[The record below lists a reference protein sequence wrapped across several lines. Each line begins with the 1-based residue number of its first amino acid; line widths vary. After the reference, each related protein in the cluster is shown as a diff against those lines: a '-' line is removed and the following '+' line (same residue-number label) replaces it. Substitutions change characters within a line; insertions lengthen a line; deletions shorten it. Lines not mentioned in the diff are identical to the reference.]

1 MVGASLMESRVIVAR
16 EERRLLAHRLSS
28 KDMKAMRLDVER
40 AIERRQ
46 HLFVVGELSR
56 I

>member
-1 MVGASLMESRVIVAR
+1 VVGASLMESRVIVAR
-16 EERRLLAHRLSS
+16 EERRSLAHGLSRE
-28 KDMKAMRLDVER
+28 DMKAVRLDVER